1 MDIKNEVSSV
11 KNQCTK
17 TSNHVSLI
25 TTVTT
30 NVSKN
35 HSKLENINTKIEK
48 LASDVQTLRNQKV
61 SSGTDKSC
69 KEEFQKI
76 TTQCSNIENFMKEN
90 LTTEITS
97 TKDLVKEGHGKS
109 DNIIEAVQR
118 MLPAR
123 GELQIKRFTKNFIYL
138 VTV

>member
-1 MDIKNEVSSV
+1 MAHIFDIKNEISSV

-61 SSGTDKSC
+61 NPGTDKSY

-90 LTTEITS
+90 KYEITS

-123 GELQIKRFTKNFIYL
+123 GEL
-138 VTV
+138 